1 MGNRLGAS
9 LSPYLRAHAGN
20 PVDWYPWGDEAFA
33 AASERDVPVLIS
45 IGYATCHWCHVM
57 ARESFSDPAI
67 AEILNAGFVAVKVD
81 REEHPDV
88 DASYLAAA
96 SAFTR
101 ELGWPLTVFAMPE
114 GRTFYAGTYFPPRPM
129 RGVPSFAEVLA
140 AVDEAWRERRDDLH
154 ETAGAVAEAL
164 SAASVTSTAGELPD
178 PAELDRAVELL
189 ASDEDRVHGG
199 FGTAPKFPVAPV
211 LGFLAQSGPGG
222 RTLAERT
229 MKLMGASPLRD
240 PVEGGFFRYAT
251 RADWSDPHYERM
263 LTDNALLLGVAAELA
278 RGDRP
283 APFVDALAAGVVGF
297 LTERMQLEDGGFAS
311 AQDSESMIDGRR
323 DEGGY
328 YRRDAAARAG
338 LEPPA
343 LDEKVLTGWNGLAIG
358 ALAQAGF
365 VFDDPGAVA
374 AARRAADR
382 VLELHLREDGT
393 LARASL
399 GGVISTAVA
408 TLEDTGMLAGGLLD
422 LACATGDV
430 RYAEIARGLV
440 DRAADAADATDASD
454 GMNARTLP
462 FAAPSGADP
471 VLAARGLTLP
481 ADPAEGAT
489 PSGITACADAA
500 WHLYALGAG
509 DRYLDLA
516 EQSMRSVAGMAVQR
530 PIAFGGALALM
541 ARLAAPLVQLV
552 TVVPD
557 EAVLDE
563 MAPSGTGNALLAA
576 TRRHAA
582 SVALIVTERQARAF
596 AEAGFELF
604 EGRTAQREAA
614 TAYRCR
620 SFVCALPVQDADAL
634 EGLADA
640 GDRRE

>member
-101 ELGWPLTVFAMPE
+101 ELGWPLTVFATPE

-164 SAASVTSTAGELPD
+164 SAASVASTAGELPG

-189 ASDEDRVHGG
+189 AADEDRVHGG

-211 LGFLAQSGPGG
+211 LGFLAQSGSRG

-229 MKLMGASPLRD
+229 MRLMGASPLRD

-278 RGDRP
+278 RGDGRP
-283 APFVDALAAGVVGF
+283 SFVDALASGVVGF

-311 AQDSESMIDGRR
+311 AQDSESVIEGRR

-328 YRRDAAARAG
+328 YRRDAPARAG

-365 VFDDPGAVA
+365 VLDDARAVA

-382 VLELHLREDGT
+382 VLELHLQEDGT
-393 LARASL
+393 LVRSSL
-399 GGVISTAVA
+399 GGGISTAVA
-408 TLEDTGMLAGGLLD
+408 TLEDTGMLAGGLLE

-430 RYAEIARGLV
+430 RYAEMARELV
-440 DRAADAADATDASD
+440 DRAADAADATDVSD
-454 GMNARTLP
+454 GMNARILP

-471 VLAARGLTLP
+471 VLAARGLALP

-557 EAVLDE
+557 EAVPDE
-563 MAPSGTGNALLAA
+563 TAPSGTGNALLAA

-582 SVALIVTERQARAF
+582 SVAVIVTERQARAF

-604 EGRTAQREAA
+604 EGRTAQREAP

-620 SFVCALPVQDADAL
+620 SFVCALPVHDAAAL
-634 EGLADA
+634 EELAER
-640 GDRRE
+640 G

>member
-101 ELGWPLTVFAMPE
+101 ELGWPLTVFATPE
-114 GRTFYAGTYFPPRPM
+114 GRTFYAGTYFPPRPI

-164 SAASVTSTAGELPD
+164 SAASVASTAGELPG

-229 MKLMGASPLRD
+229 MELMGASPLRD

-263 LTDNALLLGVAAELA
+263 LTDNALLLGVTAELA
-278 RGDRP
+278 RGDRAP
-283 APFVDALAAGVVGF
+283 PFVDALAAGVVGF

-382 VLELHLREDGT
+382 VLELHLRDDGT

-399 GGVISTAVA
+399 GGAMSTAVA

-430 RYAEIARGLV
+430 RYAEVARGLV

-516 EQSMRSVAGMAVQR
+516 EQAMRSVPGMAVQR

-557 EAVLDE
+557 EAVPDE
-563 MAPSGTGNALLAA
+563 TAPSGTGNALLAA

-582 SVALIVTERQARAF
+582 SVAVIVTERRARAF

-604 EGRTAQREAA
+604 EGRSAQREAV

-620 SFVCALPVQDADAL
+620 SFVCALPVHDAEAL
-634 EGLADA
+634 EGLAER